1 MVALRKGH
9 CYTPVQRAYTR
20 KSKYKKHAFI
30 RSVPQNKVVKY
41 HMGDTKKEF
50 DYEINLVSKKALQV
64 RHNAIESS
72 RQVVVR
78 KLEKALGSNFYFNVR
93 LFPHHVLRENKMIT
107 GAGADRM
114 QTGMQ
119 LAFGR
124 AVGLAAQVRSNQ
136 PIYTIRVNKEGII
149 KAKEA
154 LKMANAR
161 LPGTYNIQIK
171 ELKKN

>member
-30 RSVPQNKVVKY
+30 RSVPQNKIVKY

-78 KLEKALGSNFYFNVR
+78 KLEKNLGSNFYFNVR

-119 LAFGR
+119 LAFGK
-124 AVGLAAQVRSNQ
+124 AVGLAAQVRTNQ
-136 PIYTIRVNKEGII
+136 HIYTIRVNKDGVL

-161 LPGTYNIQIK
+161 LPGTYNIQVV
-171 ELKKN
+171 ELKKH